1 MGRDAYAI
9 VNYLIILYI
18 IQNIYR
24 LFCLNIL
31 NFEKQN
37 SYIYIKE
44 YNMYYLFFKNIN
56 KLIYINNKYIKLIN
70 KNLIYLKVDWLIF
83 LFLSNF

>member
-9 VNYLIILYI
+9 VNYLIILYLI
-18 IQNIYR
+18 NIYR
-24 LFCLNIL
+24 LFGLNFL

-37 SYIYIKE
+37 SNIYFKE
-44 YNMYYLFFKNIN
+44 YNMYYLFSKYLN

-70 KNLIYLKVDWLIF
+70 KNLIYLKADWLIF
-83 LFLSNF
+83 LILSDF

>member
-9 VNYLIILYI
+9 VNYLIILYLI
-18 IQNIYR
+18 NIYR
-24 LFCLNIL
+24 LFSLNFL
-31 NFEKQN
+31 NFEKHN
-37 SYIYIKE
+37 SNIYFKE
-44 YNMYYLFFKNIN
+44 YNMYYSFFKNIY

-70 KNLIYLKVDWLIF
+70 KNLIYFKVDWLIF

>member
-9 VNYLIILYI
+9 VNYLIILYLI
-18 IQNIYR
+18 NIYR

-37 SYIYIKE
+37 SKIYFKE
-44 YNMYYLFFKNIN
+44 YNMYYSFFKNIY

-70 KNLIYLKVDWLIF
+70 KNLIYFKADW
-83 LFLSNF
+83 

>member
-9 VNYLIILYI
+9 VNYLIILYLI
-18 IQNIYR
+18 NIYR
-24 LFCLNIL
+24 LFGLNFL

-37 SYIYIKE
+37 SNIYFKE
-44 YNMYYLFFKNIN
+44 YNMYYSFFKNIY

-70 KNLIYLKVDWLIF
+70 KNLIYFKVDW
-83 LFLSNF
+83 

>member
-9 VNYLIILYI
+9 VNYLIILYLI
-18 IQNIYR
+18 NIYR
-24 LFCLNIL
+24 LFGLNIL

-70 KNLIYLKVDWLIF
+70 KNLIYLKADW
-83 LFLSNF
+83 

>member
-9 VNYLIILYI
+9 VNYLIILYLI
-18 IQNIYR
+18 NIYR
-24 LFCLNIL
+24 LFGLNIL

>member
-9 VNYLIILYI
+9 VNYLIILYLI
-18 IQNIYR
+18 NIYR
-24 LFCLNIL
+24 LFGLNFL

-37 SYIYIKE
+37 SNIYFKE
-44 YNMYYLFFKNIN
+44 YNVYYLFFKNIN

-83 LFLSNF
+83 LILSNF

>member
-9 VNYLIILYI
+9 VNYLIILYLI
-18 IQNIYR
+18 NIYR

-31 NFEKQN
+31 NFEKHN
-37 SYIYIKE
+37 SNIYFKE
-44 YNMYYLFFKNIN
+44 YNMYYLFYKYLN

-83 LFLSNF
+83 LILSDF

>member
-9 VNYLIILYI
+9 VNYLIILYLI
-18 IQNIYR
+18 NIYR

-56 KLIYINNKYIKLIN
+56 KLIYINNKYIRLIN
-70 KNLIYLKVDWLIF
+70 KNLIYLKVDW
-83 LFLSNF
+83 